1 MKILHKFKNI
11 SRLIALPH
19 TVFAL
24 PFSIASFIFAQQ
36 KGALIP
42 SSNHSIQII
51 LIIAAVVLAR
61 TAAMSFNRLVDAKID
76 SQNPRTDQREI
87 PQGKISKMQASIL
100 CLLCVI
106 LFFYVSFLLGR
117 HCLVLSPL
125 VIFFLFFYSL
135 TKRFTQ
141 TAHLFLGLALALA
154 PGGAWWVLRP
164 QIETLPVL
172 LMLAVFFWVA
182 GFDVLYS
189 CQDILFDRE
198 HQIFSIP
205 ASVGVHRAFYFSRF
219 FHATCFILFLL
230 VGLSAGLGVSYFL
243 GMLFIGLFILSQH
256 WIISPFDLKRINH
269 SFFTLNGMISIVYL
283 AIVMICYF

>member
-1 MKILHKFKNI
+1 MLHKFKDI

-19 TVFAL
+19 SIFAL
-24 PFSIASFIFAQQ
+24 PFSIVGFIFAQQ

-42 SSNHSIQII
+42 ISNISIQII

-76 SQNPRTDQREI
+76 SKNPRTEQREI
-87 PQGKISKMQASIL
+87 PQGKISKMQASLL
-100 CLLCVI
+100 CLISVS
-106 LFFYVSFLLGR
+106 LFFYVSFLLGW

-125 VIFFLFFYSL
+125 VILFLFFYSL

-141 TAHLFLGLALALA
+141 MAHLFLGLALALA

-164 QIETLPVL
+164 QVEMLPVL

-198 HQIFSIP
+198 HNIFSIP
-205 ASVGVHRAFYFSRF
+205 ASTGVHRAFYFSRF
-219 FHATCFILFLL
+219 FHATCFVFFLL
-230 VGLSAGLGVSYFL
+230 VGISAGLGTVYFL
-243 GMLFIGLFILSQH
+243 GMLFIGLFLLSQH
-256 WIISPFDLKRINH
+256 LIISPFNLKRIDH
-269 SFFTLNGMISIVYL
+269 AFFTLNGMISIVYL
-283 AIVMICYF
+283 GIVIICYL